1 LYHCWWARRG
11 LLCSPYEFSDI
22 LRKIIL
28 LKRYIAL
35 EQRAL
40 SFTQNCCAGSEL
52 VGTLPLCPP
61 YVPPLW
67 VCY

>member
-1 LYHCWWARRG
+1 PLYHCWWARRK

-40 SFTQNCCAGSEL
+40 SFTQNCWIEL
-52 VGTLPLCPP
+52 DPADKPRDVGI
-61 YVPPLW
+61 
-67 VCY
+67 